1 MKMRFF
7 LIAPAVA
14 LVLPVAALADQQTPC
29 SRGQEPVTVS
39 VAGSSSDNDRGTT
52 WTSSSLDVRL
62 PSGWCDGEIA
72 VGLSRDSRRSGSSTL
87 FNAGLSGAFQTGAV
101 WEVTG
106 RIGLENADFAARHGV
121 SASLGV
127 PMRFDTGPIGGMVIS
142 ATGSHAAY
150 QDADLNGV
158 GLTAELYPRGTP
170 GWITLSTM
178 QYARDRDGLP
188 VAYRARIDWPVN
200 DSLRVFAW
208 GGLGYEDTGNALE
221 EVRPALV
228 GLRQDFGGS
237 YHWQLSYGREDR
249 SISGDFDS
257 FGMSLGRSF

>member
-1 MKMRFF
+1 MKLRIS

-14 LVLPVAALADQQTPC
+14 LVLPAAATADQQTPC
-29 SRGQEPVTVS
+29 VAGQAPVTVS

-52 WTSSSLDVRL
+52 RTSSSLDVRL
-62 PSGWCDGEIA
+62 PSGWCNGQIA
-72 VGLSRDSRRSGSSTL
+72 LGLSRDSRRSGSATL
-87 FNAGLSGAFQTGAV
+87 LNAGLSGALQTGAV

-127 PMRFDTGPIGGMVIS
+127 PMRFDTGPIGGLVIS
-142 ATGSHAAY
+142 ATGSHTAY
-150 QDADLNGV
+150 QDADLNGL
-158 GLTAELYPRGTP
+158 GLTAEIYPRGTP

-178 QYARDRDGLP
+178 NYARDRDRLP
-188 VAYRARIDWPVN
+188 AAYRARIDWPVN
-200 DSLRVFAW
+200 DSLRVFVW
-208 GGLGYEDTGNALE
+208 GGLGYEETGAALE

-237 YHWQLSYGREDR
+237 YHLQLSYGREDR

-257 FGMSLGRSF
+257 FGLSLGRSF